1 MINYYSVNCNSR
13 SEHLEPSKERSEI
26 NPDLLSD
33 QESAAGPRSLTFPS
47 CSAVRRSE
55 QLSPVQ
61 TPTLIYTVSG
71 FSDGGQTRKIFF
83 FFLSLCFKPVVPK
96 VGGAALWQQ
105 INIYIYSSTGDKVIN
120 LNQSV

>member
-1 MINYYSVNCNSR
+1 MINYYCVNCNSR
-13 SEHLEPSKERSEI
+13 SERLEPSKERSEI

-71 FSDGGQTRKIFF
+71 FSDGGQTRKIG

-96 VGGAALWQQ
+96 VGGAELWQQ